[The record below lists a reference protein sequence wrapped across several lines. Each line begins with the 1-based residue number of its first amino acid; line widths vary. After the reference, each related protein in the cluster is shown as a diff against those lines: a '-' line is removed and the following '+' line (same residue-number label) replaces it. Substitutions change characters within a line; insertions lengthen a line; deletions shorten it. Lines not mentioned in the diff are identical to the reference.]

1 MADDLVRELS
11 KPTKNRLYI
20 VFLSS
25 QFSYGMLWMGQFV
38 STAAGA
44 QNQSHR
50 KNLALLVTPM
60 QATEK
65 SDDIIGNGL
74 SDYSFTFPM
83 SVWLSFSSLLTPA
96 TVSGA
101 PSCAVG
107 GSRSKDRAGTVSRC
121 ALRRSLPPRFLRFFR
136 DSIRSRSSHDWHC
149 TMEVKLWGS
158 RSGHQYAETTDGGEV
173 CFLVQPKHLLSPP
186 FSFHRLPWV
195 TTLIDEAQQWR
206 RRFSSSEVDDI
217 PPSAAVACDANSG
230 PFLRRAANSGF
241 LSPLYSATTACERT
255 SGGVP
260 LFPAPMA
267 ELSGGGFS
275 PLLLIDGNRGAVAVM
290 QWRSV
295 LIREFG
301 FVFLHAVSNKN

>member
-74 SDYSFTFPM
+74 SDYSFTFSM

-136 DSIRSRSSHDWHC
+136 DSIR
-149 TMEVKLWGS
+149 V
-158 RSGHQYAETTDGGEV
+158 
-173 CFLVQPKHLLSPP
+173 
-186 FSFHRLPWV
+186 
-195 TTLIDEAQQWR
+195 
-206 RRFSSSEVDDI
+206 
-217 PPSAAVACDANSG
+217 
-230 PFLRRAANSGF
+230 
-241 LSPLYSATTACERT
+241 
-255 SGGVP
+255 
-260 LFPAPMA
+260 
-267 ELSGGGFS
+267 
-275 PLLLIDGNRGAVAVM
+275 
-290 QWRSV
+290 QWRSSFRAHV
-295 LIREFG
+295 LDTNMQRPQMGESRRHPSKRSSCVRRSPMAAATSLNSRDRAKLQQTPVRSSGELRTAAFSLLSIQRRR
-301 FVFLHAVSNKN
+301 HANELAEAFPCFRRQWQS